1 MRLSALRARVERLTR
16 ATARLPRCKSDRE
29 KHAEKLLDHLT
40 ADEWTAIGRA
50 LFGSDALRD
59 PRDVFAELTPEE
71 RKRVA
76 DRPSDLFADVVFAAR
91 PDLLPLCRERLARQC
106 QAWPNT
112 PDGSQYTPRPPAG
125 D

>member
-1 MRLSALRARVERLTR
+1 MARTV
-16 ATARLPRCKSDRE
+16 AALPRRKSERE
-29 KHAEKLLDHLT
+29 RHASALLDHLT